1 MEVFLKMGEAR
12 YTLVVV
18 AQVKSEQLMDVGL
31 GDFVGWWLYYLI
43 VTIGMVRIVKGLMW
57 IFMISLC
64 RTRPTIE
71 VESSQNDDKV

>member
-1 MEVFLKMGEAR
+1 ME
-12 YTLVVV
+12 TLVVV